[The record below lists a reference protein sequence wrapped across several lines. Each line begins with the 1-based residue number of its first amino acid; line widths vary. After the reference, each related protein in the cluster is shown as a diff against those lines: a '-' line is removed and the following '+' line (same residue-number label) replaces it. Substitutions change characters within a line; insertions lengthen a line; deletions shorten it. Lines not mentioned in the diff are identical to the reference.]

1 MSIAE
6 DIHKLQQEVISIKT
20 SQQIGQSNSKI
31 KLIKNIDESIT
42 LPENIS
48 DTVIMVFVF
57 KSNSQASPLVML
69 KADSFTVDGMD
80 IENGVQYR
88 DNTERKYTTF
98 SDEVI
103 SQIYLSQI
111 NWSAYEKYS
120 ADDKNIT
127 FYSLIAEGVY
137 DHYDR
142 SQTYRLTG
150 KFFASSDGILE
161 IYAGSYVPY
170 VP

>member
-20 SQQIGQSNSKI
+20 SQQIGQSSSKI
-31 KLIKNIDESIT
+31 KLIENIDESIT
-42 LPENIS
+42 LPATVS
-48 DTVIMVFVF
+48 DVVVMVFVF
-57 KSNSQASPLVML
+57 KSNSQTSPLVML

-80 IENGVQYR
+80 ILNGVQYR
-88 DNTERKYTTF
+88 DNADRIYTTY

-103 SQIYLSQI
+103 AQIYLSQI
-111 NWSAYEKYS
+111 DWSAYEKYS
-120 ADDKNIT
+120 VNNENIT
-127 FYSLIAEGVY
+127 FYSLIATGVY

-142 SQTYRLTG
+142 QQTYRLTG